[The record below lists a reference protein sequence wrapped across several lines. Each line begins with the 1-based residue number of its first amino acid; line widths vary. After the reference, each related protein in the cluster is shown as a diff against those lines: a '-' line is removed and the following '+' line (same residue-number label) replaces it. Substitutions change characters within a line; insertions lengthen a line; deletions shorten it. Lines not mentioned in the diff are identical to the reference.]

1 MHRKA
6 TATPTEVIT
15 IKQVPHDLKEFW
27 NNRAK
32 LNSRSINKEII
43 RLLEDERSRL
53 LESTPVI
60 KDKKRIREVIR
71 EMHSL
76 PIIDDRPM
84 DEILYDADGM
94 PK

>member
-1 MHRKA
+1 MSTKA
-6 TATPTEVIT
+6 TATFTDVIT

-32 LNSRSINKEII
+32 LNSRYMNKEII

-53 LESTPVI
+53 LDSTPAV
-60 KDKKRIREVIR
+60 KDKNRIHEIIQK
-71 EMHSL
+71 MHSVPTL
-76 PIIDDRPM
+76 DGRPM